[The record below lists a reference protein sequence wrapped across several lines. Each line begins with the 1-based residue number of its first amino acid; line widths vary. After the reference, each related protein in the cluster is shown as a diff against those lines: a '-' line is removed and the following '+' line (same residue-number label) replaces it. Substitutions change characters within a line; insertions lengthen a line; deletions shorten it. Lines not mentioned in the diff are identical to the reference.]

1 VIVVLGCKL
10 RPGGVAGGQ
19 LRRRMALG
27 AELYAAGTAPYLLLV
42 GGGGPVTEAAV
53 MRELATAAGVPD
65 SALICET
72 RSRNTSENAVHS
84 ARMLHE
90 HGLRRIVL
98 VSHAAHLFRAR
109 LLFRIAGVEIVGSAG
124 VPPRSAIEA
133 VAAAFYEAL
142 ALPRSLAR
150 MLWLRA

>member
-1 VIVVLGCKL
+1 MLGSKL
-10 RPGGVAGGQ
+10 RSGAVASGQ
-19 LRRRMALG
+19 LRRRVALG
-27 AELYAAGTAPYLLLV
+27 VQLYAAKTAPYLLLV

-53 MRELATAAGVPD
+53 MRELAIAAGVPD

-72 RSRNTSENAVHS
+72 RSRNTAENAVHS
-84 ARMLHE
+84 ARVLRDC
-90 HGLRRIVL
+90 GLRRIVL

-109 LLFRIAGVEIVGSAG
+109 LLFRIAGVDVIGSAG
-124 VPPRSAIEA
+124 VPSRSALEA
-133 VAAAFYEAL
+133 VAAAFYEAA